1 VLLHGLHHAVT
12 VQAPSGACYGLGAD
26 LDGFL
31 GHDGLVPEQLGVL
44 GEQVQ
49 HVVVDVIHAHI
60 LPHELAA
67 LFTDELRL
75 LRVLVAPVYGGLD
88 GLADVIPVDWQ
99 VVLARD
105 EPPGQDVLEE
115 RGDKQHGR
123 VACQYVLL
131 AYRPRIPFYVNLV
144 PASISKSFDLKGRCS
159 HFFGL
164 EMVISL
170 KYNMK
175 LYGFRKS
182 RMCTYLYTHCFGML
196 ELESLNRV
204 RTASCQ
210 FYNKVRRESVRRRK
224 SMSLFLMQ

>member
-88 GLADVIPVDWQ
+88 GLADAEASKALIDLNWKEGNVYG
-99 VVLARD
+99 VV
-105 EPPGQDVLEE
+105 DVL
-115 RGDKQHGR
+115 HGMTR
-123 VACQYVLL
+123 DGLL
-131 AYRPRIPFYVNLV
+131 P
-144 PASISKSFDLKGRCS
+144 
-159 HFFGL
+159 
-164 EMVISL
+164 
-170 KYNMK
+170 
-175 LYGFRKS
+175 
-182 RMCTYLYTHCFGML
+182 
-196 ELESLNRV
+196 
-204 RTASCQ
+204 
-210 FYNKVRRESVRRRK
+210 
-224 SMSLFLMQ
+224 